1 MKDQKAAQIHL
12 DRIEGDYFVAVAC
25 DGTRFD
31 LPRCVLPF
39 AQEGDYVNL
48 TVDEQMTARMREEI
62 KQLEDELF
70 Q

>member
-1 MKDQKAAQIHL
+1 MNDKKTVQIHL
-12 DRIEGDYFVAVAC
+12 DRIEGEYFVAVAS

-31 LPRCVLPF
+31 LPRCILPF

-48 TVDEQMTARMREEI
+48 TVDEQIGACMHEEI